1 MTHSEQVIAV
11 TILDRTYQ
19 IKCPPEEAAQLQESA
34 KYLDSQMRKMQ
45 QASQTHS
52 TERLAVVAALNITQ
66 ELMLFRNQKNNCID
80 VMHDQIK
87 SLQGRIQQFLSVKD
101 EAMV

>member
-1 MTHSEQVIAV
+1 MTTADHVIAV
-11 TILDRTYQ
+11 SIMDRTYQ

-34 KYLDSQMRKMQ
+34 KYLDMQMRKMH
-45 QASQTHS
+45 QACNSNS

-66 ELMLFRNQKNNCID
+66 ELMLFRNQKNNYID

-87 SLQGRIQQFLSVKD
+87 SLQARIQQFLSVKD

>member
-1 MTHSEQVIAV
+1 MSSADHMTAI

-34 KYLDSQMRKMQ
+34 KYLNAEMKKICQGNQ
-45 QASQTHS
+45 PANV
-52 TERLAVVAALNITQ
+52 ERLAIVAALNIAH
-66 ELMLFRNQKNNCID
+66 ELMVFKNQKNAYID

-87 SLQGRIQQFLSVKD
+87 SLQHRIQKFLGTKEEVT
-101 EAMV
+101 V

>member
-1 MTHSEQVIAV
+1 MTSQDHVVCV

-19 IKCPPEEAAQLQESA
+19 IKCPAEETLQLQESA
-34 KYLDSQMRKMQ
+34 KYLDAQMRKMNQ
-45 QASQTHS
+45 SCQTNN

-66 ELMLFRNQKNNCID
+66 ELMMFKNQKNAYID

-87 SLQGRIQQFLSVKD
+87 SLQHRIQQFLNKKEEVT
-101 EAMV
+101 A

>member
-1 MTHSEQVIAV
+1 MTQLEHSVAV
-11 TILDRTYQ
+11 SIMGRTYH
-19 IKCPPEEAAQLQESA
+19 IKCRQEDAKLLEDSA
-34 KYLDSQMRKMQ
+34 KYLDAQMHKLQ
-45 QASQTHS
+45 QASSSHS

-66 ELMLFRNQKNNCID
+66 ELMAFRDQKSNYID

-87 SLQGRIQQFLSVKD
+87 SLQNRIQEFLIVKD